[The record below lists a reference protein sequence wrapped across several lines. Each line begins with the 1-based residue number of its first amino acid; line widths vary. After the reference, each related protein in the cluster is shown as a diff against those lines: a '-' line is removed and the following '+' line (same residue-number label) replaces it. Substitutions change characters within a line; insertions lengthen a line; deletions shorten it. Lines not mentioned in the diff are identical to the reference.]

1 VDGCQPVE
9 GDQVLNSFIN
19 FPTIS
24 SAYKLTVFLLQ
35 TLLFCIT
42 MLVRDPPSAVASAFR
57 FHSILEIKNAEID
70 LNEDDLLY
78 NFVTRD
84 S

>member
-1 VDGCQPVE
+1 
-9 GDQVLNSFIN
+9 
-19 FPTIS
+19 
-24 SAYKLTVFLLQ
+24 
-35 TLLFCIT
+35 